1 MYRLALHFVLPATVV
16 LFAAAISPAQS
27 PRPTPR
33 PLDPPSMSGNDKSD
47 PHPDFT
53 VDPME
58 EMRTRMARKAEQ
70 KDYEENLAR
79 AREASNLGTQVL
91 DAFKANKS
99 IGTEEA
105 KKLERIEKLT
115 KKIRDEAGGQDSEVE
130 ELEIPNTLETA
141 VKRVADLAGE
151 LRKDVE
157 KTPRKV
163 VSAVVIDRA
172 NNLIGLLRYVRK
184 VFR

>member
-1 MYRLALHFVLPATVV
+1 ML
-16 LFAAAISPAQS
+16 
-27 PRPTPR
+27 
-33 PLDPPSMSGNDKSD
+33 D

-53 VDPME
+53 RDPME
-58 EMRTRMARKAEQ
+58 EMRTRQALKAEE
-70 KDYEENLAR
+70 KEYNENLAR
-79 AREASNLGTQVL
+79 AREASELGTQVL
-91 DAFKANKS
+91 DAYKANKA
-99 IGTEEA
+99 IGAPET

-115 KKIRDEAGGQDSEVE
+115 KKIRDEAGGQDSEE
-130 ELEIPNTLETA
+130 QEPELPGTLETA
-141 VKRVADLAGE
+141 IKRVADLAAE

-172 NNLIGLLRYVRK
+172 NNLIGLLQHVRK